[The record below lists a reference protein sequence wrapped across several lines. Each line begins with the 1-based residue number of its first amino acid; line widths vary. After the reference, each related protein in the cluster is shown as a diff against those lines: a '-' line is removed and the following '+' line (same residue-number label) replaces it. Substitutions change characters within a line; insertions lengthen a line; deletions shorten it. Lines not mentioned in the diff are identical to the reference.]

1 MINRLNDILESEG
14 ENLYSLLFY
23 VILRII
29 QKKDSF
35 CIFTNLLKNKKVAI
49 FKFIPKLIKT
59 NLFHLFHK
67 FIPRTCKIL
76 QDGISGKIE
85 HERLNGSFKYL

>member
-29 QKKDSF
+29 QKTDSF

-49 FKFIPKLIKT
+49 FKFIP
-59 NLFHLFHK
+59 
-67 FIPRTCKIL
+67 RTCKIL

-85 HERLNGSFKYL
+85 HEHLNRSFKYL